1 MYNRLFKESVP
12 MFKKNASFSCG
23 ESYKSCRLLLVQ
35 TLSPGVCPHVQEKRK
50 FFLRRKLQKLPV
62 SISSNAFTRGLSP
75 CSRKTQVFLVAK
87 VTKVAGFYWFKR
99 FRPGSVPSCTSGSA
113 WLNKFASKK
122 MPLTILDIH
131 TIIS

>member
-1 MYNRLFKESVP
+1 MNIRNRMYNRLFKESVPMFKKNASFSCGESYKSCRLLLVQTLSPGSVP

-87 VTKVAGFYWFKR
+87 VTKVAGFY
-99 FRPGSVPSCTSGSA
+99 
-113 WLNKFASKK
+113 
-122 MPLTILDIH
+122 
-131 TIIS
+131 